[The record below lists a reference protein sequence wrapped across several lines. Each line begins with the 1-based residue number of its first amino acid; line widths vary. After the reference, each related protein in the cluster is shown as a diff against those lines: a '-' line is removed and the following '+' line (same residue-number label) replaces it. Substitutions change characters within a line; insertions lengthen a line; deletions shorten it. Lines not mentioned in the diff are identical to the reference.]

1 MNVKKEDIL
10 MYYGAT
16 IHTDSNNYE
25 NCYTAFEYW
34 EGIRGDFYLMTD
46 IKRNE
51 SEHGRIWATADFTH
65 FDPGSHLSDDPQ
77 DFEDLIREQIESGY
91 TFYVS
96 DDFEDVVNEIIE
108 ELGEELLEDAN
119 FLDDFPEYDTEEED

>member
-16 IHTDSNNYE
+16 ICTDSKNYE
-25 NCYTAFEYW
+25 NCLIAFEYW
-34 EGIRGDFYLMTD
+34 SGIRGDFYIMTD
-46 IKRNE
+46 IKRYI
-51 SEHGRIWATADFTH
+51 SEDGRIWANADFTH

-77 DFEDLIREQIESGY
+77 DFEDLIREQIESGG
-91 TFYVS
+91 TFYIS

-108 ELGEELLEDAN
+108 ELGEELLDDNN
-119 FLDDFPEYDTEEED
+119 FLEDFPEYKTDED